1 MWRVSDM
8 CLCARMVVPLRR
20 GARCCGCCISCA
32 WCPCDEAQPGE
43 EQSCLSTPFWT
54 TKLPP
59 CQLPLTTAL
68 PPQGATAT
76 PATPVRASDITPA
89 AVVPP
94 SGDLASEP
102 AAATKANGTSAAD
115 GGAAGEAASAAGSK
129 GAAAGARPS
138 AVMRRPSQRNAA
150 IGDPY
155 KLTKVEKFFRNVYAK
170 QLTRDV
176 GGGGAG
182 LPPPAAGSAGSAA
195 RRVKP
200 ISLTL
205 VVLLGGIGAA
215 LISEAAQMTPPT
227 KEEVWFPSGHMLA
240 RATEEPR
247 ENFLATDDAGYTFGW
262 LYFGLSD
269 LHAPDFDRFDPSK
282 NRGDV
287 IFDESFDLGAAAA
300 QRKFVEYCAALEAA
314 PCGLEACT
322 RPPHTL
328 TYEVRCV
335 VRAFAL
341 AEYGSVEALPTGAL
355 FAPALRAWLL
365 TDAGAEYQEDVG
377 YIDGALR
384 FAAIHFKMTMPTL
397 QPSYKVRP
405 VYELFTDLIDAH
417 QASETAT
424 ASLGSVFVYA
434 GREFV
439 WMGTQ
444 EALVRGVFIG
454 FAICFPVAFL
464 VLIFATGS
472 VVVSTFAIATICLVV
487 GSLLGFVSTFLDWD
501 LGTGEAIAATI
512 VIGLS
517 VDYTVHLGHMYVEAA
532 PAAREGKFEVSA
544 TNMGGTVISGGVT
557 TLGAASFMY
566 FCQLT
571 FFSKMATLI
580 TGTIFFSLLYSL
592 LLFMPLLALLGP
604 EGEMLTVRERVERW
618 RGAILGGSAG
628 GSSSYTSSS
637 TTSSTTDT

>member
-1 MWRVSDM
+1 
-8 CLCARMVVPLRR
+8 
-20 GARCCGCCISCA
+20 
-32 WCPCDEAQPGE
+32 
-43 EQSCLSTPFWT
+43 
-54 TKLPP
+54 
-59 CQLPLTTAL
+59 
-68 PPQGATAT
+68 
-76 PATPVRASDITPA
+76 VRAAEVNPTG
-89 AVVPP
+89 VVPP
-94 SGDLASEP
+94 TAGGFATEP
-102 AAATKANGTSAAD
+102 D
-115 GGAAGEAASAAGSK
+115 GESAAGVVGGPK
-129 GAAAGARPS
+129 GS
-138 AVMRRPSQRNAA
+138 AETASPVKRRASHSRTSV
-150 IGDPY
+150 IGDPD
-155 KLTKVEKFFRNVYAK
+155 KLSKVEKFFKNVYAK
-170 QLTRDV
+170 QLTRRI
-176 GGGGAG
+176 GGGGDG
-182 LPPPAAGSAGSAA
+182 LPPTPSSSGSGSAA

-200 ISLTL
+200 VSLAL
-205 VVLLGGIGAA
+205 VVLFGGIGVA
-215 LISEAAQMTPPT
+215 LLSQAAQMTPPT
-227 KEEVWFPSGHMLA
+227 KEETWFPSGHML
-240 RATEEPR
+240 RHATEEPR

-269 LHAPDFDRFDPSK
+269 LDAPDFDRFDPSK

-287 IFDESFDLGAAAA
+287 ILDEAFDLGDAAA

-314 PCGLEACT
+314 ACGLEACT

-341 AEYGSVEALPTGAL
+341 AQYGAVEALPTGAA
-355 FAPALRAWLL
+355 FAAALRDWLL
-365 TDAGAEYQEDVG
+365 TSAGAAYQEDVG

-384 FAAIHFKMTMPTL
+384 FASIHFKMTMPTL

-405 VYELFTDLIDAH
+405 VYELFTDLIDAQ
-417 QASETAT
+417 QASATAT
-424 ASLGSVFVYA
+424 AALGTVFVYA

-444 EALVRGVFIG
+444 EALVRGVFVG

-464 VLIFATGS
+464 VLIVATGS
-472 VVVSTFAIATICLVV
+472 VRVSTFAIATICLVV

-532 PAAREGKFEVSA
+532 PASREGKLEVSA
-544 TNMGGTVISGGVT
+544 TNMGGTVVSGGVT

-592 LLFMPLLALLGP
+592 LFFMPLLAVLGP
-604 EGEMLTVRERVERW
+604 EGEMLTVRERVARW
-618 RGAILGGSAG
+618 RGAILGGGA
-628 GSSSYTSSS
+628 SSSSSSISS
-637 TTSSTTDT
+637 TTETRAA